1 MQLLP
6 PCLFSTLQPYQY
18 PAYLQHAFVQYHEI
32 NEFGSRK
39 CENNEQN
46 GKSVQNAPVLVHTF
60 IRAIQRGHKSSIL
73 ASLFNTIQNQDLLDE
88 LFGWKLFIQ
97 RRSIRNDVILGTIG
111 DYNTNTT
118 EIRSDS
124 CGVKK
129 EPSSTAVVGGS
140 KQLSSGDATLLIPVG
155 HIYST
160 TLTLLDLIA
169 INTQSLFDKQWGIV
183 GWNNE
188 SSLLAHNE
196 GDKSITMTHDGSFA
210 LKSSMDVSH
219 NIKGCGNDGENNNDH
234 LQAFM
239 QKLLTHYTDFLRH
252 QAGK

>member
-1 MQLLP
+1 VYGRDYGSTEQHDMQLLQ

-18 PAYLQHAFVQYHEI
+18 PAYLQHTFVQYHEI
-32 NEFGSRK
+32 NEFGSKK

-46 GKSVQNAPVLVHTF
+46 GNSIQNASVLVHTF
-60 IRAIQRGHKSSIL
+60 IRAIQRGHKSSLL

-97 RRSIRNDVILGTIG
+97 RRSIRNDIILGTID

-129 EPSSTAVVGGS
+129 ESSTAVVGGS
-140 KQLSSGDATLLIPVG
+140 KQISSGDTTLLIPIG

-169 INTQSLFDKQWGIV
+169 INTQSLFDKQ
-183 GWNNE
+183 
-188 SSLLAHNE
+188 
-196 GDKSITMTHDGSFA
+196 
-210 LKSSMDVSH
+210 
-219 NIKGCGNDGENNNDH
+219 NNNNH